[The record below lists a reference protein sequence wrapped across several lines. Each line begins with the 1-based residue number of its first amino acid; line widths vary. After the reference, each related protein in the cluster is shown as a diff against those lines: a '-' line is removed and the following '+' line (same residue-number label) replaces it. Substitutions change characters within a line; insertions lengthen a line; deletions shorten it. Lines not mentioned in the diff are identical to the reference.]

1 MPAAASGWSPITAS
15 RAAREGGRVIISRL
29 VPICLAA
36 AFAAG
41 CASARPPIR
50 PVSEV
55 DLPRFMGRWYV
66 IASIPTRYER
76 GGHNPVETY
85 ELTPD
90 GTICTWFRLRPDSFD
105 APVKLLHSSARVVP
119 GSGNGQWRV
128 QLFAFFSA
136 QYLVGWLKPDYSQ
149 VMVVR
154 DARDYL
160 WYMARTPQVADAE
173 YQALLG
179 RAATMGYDVARIV
192 KAPQRWPETGA
203 GSQTFAGACR

>member
-1 MPAAASGWSPITAS
+1 MAIRRLLPA
-15 RAAREGGRVIISRL
+15 
-29 VPICLAA
+29 CLAA
-36 AFAAG
+36 LWLLTG
-41 CASARPPIR
+41 CARAASPIA
-50 PVSEV
+50 PVTGI
-55 DLPRFMGRWYV
+55 DLPRYMGRWYV

-85 ELTPD
+85 ALMPD
-90 GTICTWFRLRPDSFD
+90 GAICTWFRLRPDSFA
-105 APVKLLHSSARVVP
+105 APVKLLHSRASVVP
-119 GSGNGQWRV
+119 GSGNGEWQV
-128 QLFAFFSA
+128 HLFAFLHA

-173 YQALLG
+173 YQAMLG